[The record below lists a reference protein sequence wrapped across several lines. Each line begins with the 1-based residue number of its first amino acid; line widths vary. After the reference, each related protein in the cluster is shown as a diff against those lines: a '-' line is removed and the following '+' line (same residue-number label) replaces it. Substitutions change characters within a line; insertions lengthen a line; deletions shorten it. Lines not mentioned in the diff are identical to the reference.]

1 MDRERVVIAEVLRTR
16 GIRGEVVARSQTD
29 IPGRFQPSQSLNA
42 QLANGPSTPVEIA
55 EAWQHKGDWV
65 LKFSGVD
72 SIEAAQRFRG
82 AELWVPFSDRGSLA
96 EGEFFESD
104 LIDCQ
109 VLEAASGEPVGVV
122 RGWQKF
128 GEATPLMEVW
138 ANGRELLIP
147 FVRSLCQVDL
157 AARTIRIELPHGL
170 LDL

>member
-1 MDRERVVIAEVLRTR
+1 MVIAEVLRTR

-29 IPGRFQPSQSLNA
+29 IPGRFLPSQNVNA
-42 QLANGPSTPVEIA
+42 QLVNGPSTPVEIA
-55 EAWQHKGDWV
+55 EAWPHKGDWV

-72 SIEAAQRFRG
+72 SIEAAERFRG
-82 AELWVPFSDRGSLA
+82 ADLWVPFSDRGSLG

-109 VLEAASGEPVGVV
+109 VIQAASGEPVGVV
-122 RGWQKF
+122 RGWQRYGK
-128 GEATPLMEVW
+128 ATPLMEVW

-147 FVRSLCQVDL
+147 FVRPLCQVDL
-157 AARTIRIELPHGL
+157 AARTIRMELPLGL